1 MRMIR
6 EDRIAAVRAFALFL
20 LTFSLQAAAAPFAV
34 QVGDTRV
41 ALDSPPGFTDSSF
54 TGSPRLQELAEQQT
68 SPSNRILM
76 FAIGDGDMRKFMTG
90 DRPEFRRYMLIVTPR
105 PLERERVTPQV
116 FKDLVAKAS
125 GEAVAVGNTELR
137 KEEEVFSILQ
147 RTVLPPVRRGAQP
160 TAVLATRT
168 LLLLRGKT
176 LDLTVFSAE
185 ESPAD
190 LDWIRA
196 ITTRWIE
203 DLRRL
208 NDR

>member
-6 EDRIAAVRAFALFL
+6 EDRIAAVRALAIL
-20 LTFSLQAAAAPFAV
+20 LWVVSMETLAAPFAV
-34 QVGDTRV
+34 QVGDTRI

-76 FAIGDGDMRKFMTG
+76 FAIADGDMRKFMTG

-105 PLERERVTPQV
+105 PLERERMTPQA
-116 FKDLVAKAS
+116 FKDMVLKAS
-125 GEAVAVGNTELR
+125 ADATAVGNTELL
-137 KEEEVFSILQ
+137 KEEEAYSVMQ
-147 RTVLPPVRRGAQP
+147 RTVLPPVRRGAEP
-160 TAVLATRT
+160 RAVLATRT

-176 LDLTVFSAE
+176 LDLTVFGSE
-185 ESPAD
+185 DSPAD
-190 LDWIRA
+190 VDWIRA
-196 ITTRWIE
+196 ITTRWVE